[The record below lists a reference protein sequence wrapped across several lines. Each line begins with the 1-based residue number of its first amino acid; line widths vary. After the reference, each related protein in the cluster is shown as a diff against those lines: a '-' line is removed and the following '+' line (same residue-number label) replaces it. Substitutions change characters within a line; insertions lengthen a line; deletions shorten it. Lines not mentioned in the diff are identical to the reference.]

1 MIEREMQRERK
12 DEATMIITCAECGT
26 KNRVD
31 EKASASKRAVCGKC
45 GAELQVS
52 AGGVDDKGEGPR
64 VVTDATF
71 AREVLHTGAR
81 PVLLDCWAEWCGPCR
96 TLAPILDQLASE
108 SKGKYIVAK
117 LNVDENPQTAAQFGI
132 RSIPTMLIFK
142 NGALVER
149 LVGVQPKQAI
159 AERLASAA

>member
-1 MIEREMQRERK
+1 
-12 DEATMIITCAECGT
+12 
-26 KNRVD
+26 
-31 EKASASKRAVCGKC
+31 
-45 GAELQVS
+45 LQAA
-52 AGGVDDKGEGPR
+52 AGGGAGEAGAGETSKPR

-96 TLAPILDQLASE
+96 MLTPVLDQLASE
-108 SKGKYIVAK
+108 SKGQYIIAK

-142 NGALVER
+142 NGTLVDR
-149 LVGVQPKQAI
+149 LVGVQPKEAI
-159 AERLASAA
+159 AARLASAA